1 MAGDACFDRVCRG
14 MTGHGLAGMA
24 RRVADRLGEARHG
37 KAGRVRQARRVV
49 ARLD

>member
-1 MAGDACFDRVCRG
+1 
-14 MTGHGLAGMA
+14 MA
-24 RRVADRLGEARHG
+24 RLGKARLGMARHG